1 MATERIEIEE
11 LENNNA
17 TFTEE
22 EFVLMLESGE
32 IVPFTLD

>member
-1 MATERIEIEE
+1 MNERIEIEE
-11 LENNNA
+11 LENDSV

-32 IVPFTLD
+32 VIPFTLD

>member
-1 MATERIEIEE
+1 MNEKIEIEE
-11 LENNNA
+11 LENNSV

-32 IVPFTLD
+32 VIPFTLD

>member
-1 MATERIEIEE
+1 MNERTEIEE
-11 LENNNA
+11 LENNSI

-32 IVPFTLD
+32 VIPFTLD

>member
-1 MATERIEIEE
+1 MNERIEIEE
-11 LENNNA
+11 LENDSV

-32 IVPFTLD
+32 VIPFTHD

>member
-11 LENNNA
+11 LENNSV

-32 IVPFTLD
+32 IIPFTFD